1 MLKYR
6 SLSKDELIELE
17 PEFKQF
23 LIVNEIY
30 DAEWRALASQDPE
43 KAQSFIDLFSN
54 IVLERVYNQVPGL
67 VHIGNDFITVFDF
80 QDAIWTFYHFQF
92 TNLQQPLKCEADDF
106 LRFIQQNWEHL
117 SMHKGTKKS
126 SEQKAA
132 EIHAL
137 LSKGARPLRP
147 LQIQEFLKSMKA

>member
-54 IVLERVYNQVPGL
+54 IVLERVYNKVPGL

-92 TNLQQPLKCEADDF
+92 TNIQQPPFKESVIA
-106 LRFIQQNWEHL
+106 H
-117 SMHKGTKKS
+117 
-126 SEQKAA
+126 
-132 EIHAL
+132 
-137 LSKGARPLRP
+137 
-147 LQIQEFLKSMKA
+147 

>member
-6 SLSKDELIELE
+6 LLLKEELTELE

-54 IVLERVYNQVPGL
+54 IVLERVYNQLPGL
-67 VHIGNDFITVFDF
+67 VHIGVDFMTVFDF
-80 QDAIWTFYHFQF
+80 QDSIWTFYHFQF
-92 TNLQQPLKCEADDF
+92 TNSLQPPDCEADNF
-106 LRFIQQNWEHL
+106 LRFIQQNWEQL
-117 SMHKGTKKS
+117 SLHKGAKKS
-126 SEQKAA
+126 SEHKAA
-132 EIHAL
+132 EVHAL
-137 LSKGARPLRP
+137 LSKGASPLHQE
-147 LQIQEFLKSMKA
+147 QIQEFLKFMNA